1 MSFTILG
8 NTAAAVVT
16 STQVNTLFQ
25 FCNTNTFRIVS
36 NLATTSDTVF
46 VGVFSGNTATSFHHP
61 VIGGDTGQGIPVVSS
76 EAVFVTGNF
85 GISALPGNVTVAAIT
100 SSGAAQVYITPVKVS

>member
-1 MSFTILG
+1 MAFTILG

-16 STQVNTLFQ
+16 TTQVNTVFR
-25 FCNTNTFRIVS
+25 FCDTNTFRIVS
-36 NLATTSDTVF
+36 NLALTSDTVF

-61 VIGGDTGQGIPVVSS
+61 ILGGATGQGIPVVGS

-85 GISALPGNVTVAAIT
+85 GISTLPGNVTVAAIT
-100 SSGAAQVYITPVKVS
+100 SSGAAEVYITPVKVS